1 MSEYKILLGTKLDTS
16 GLKDDISKLN
26 DKHKIKIGV
35 DLKVNDIKTRISD
48 YNKNTNNI
56 KVKLGVKLDTAD
68 IKKQIDKIGDL
79 NIGNGKGVAIPL
91 NTESLEQSLKEVK
104 NIVESVRKSF
114 GSIDDESGLKSLL
127 SSVNQIANALDKAT
141 DESNGLVKSLNELG
155 KKDFSVNIG
164 LDIGNKKNNNMIAY
178 GRAARKQVIPEL
190 ERQAAELEKI
200 LGGQQATLKK
210 LTQHQDIGF
219 DIYSDFNDFNSDSAI
234 KKMEALEKYINSM
247 KKLASID
254 NIKLD
259 GFNEI
264 HKDAS
269 KLIDDIAGVESA
281 IDKAEDIPEKLKGV
295 FGGSIDVDGLSGV
308 LEPIKQDLQK
318 IGEFIG
324 RLDDNNSIDSLTA
337 SFNKLSETLDKLMTN
352 AKLVQDVLGN
362 VSGVSVKTGVGDSNI
377 DDVVQSEKERQRA
390 STETAN
396 TVIQNENRQQQ
407 EFKET
412 IDGVSD
418 VVQEMRRRLSNINID
433 DSSIDS
439 ITKDLKELGLTI
451 DKISIKDNAD
461 NLDITVKGTN
471 EMKEAVT
478 VMMQFDKEAEQLST
492 AGKTISY
499 TFDKVAN
506 AANKIKNKLTIGD
519 YSKELNSVEIKSD
532 SLSKKSEK
540 LEAAIDNVK
549 NAFVSMKNVAKNG
562 SDEELI
568 RAAERY
574 EKSLKEVN
582 NQLDIQIKKEQ
593 LSAKNTKLTD
603 EKAIFSNKIDAW
615 LKKNSAAVEKFG
627 DKMLELKAKIES
639 CDKAELD
646 HLKNKFK
653 QLDMAAE
660 AAGLKTQ
667 TLGDRLRTQFKKY
680 SAYLS
685 VYEVIMYTTQAIKD
699 MFNEVVAIDTAMT
712 ELKKVTDETGSAY
725 DEFLNNAGKRAQE
738 LGTTID
744 SLVTSTADFARL
756 GFGFKDAQGL
766 AEVANIYA
774 VVGDEID
781 SVETATQSLISTM
794 TAFSQQAGN
803 MSDTDFAMDIIDKFN
818 EVSNNFAISS
828 GGIGEALQRSAS
840 SMAAANNT
848 IDETIALIT
857 AANTVVQDP
866 ASVGTAFKTISMRM
880 KNPLSSINLVNL
892 EI

>member
-16 GLKDDISKLN
+16 DIKKQIESVDNKYKVDLGIKLKTSEIREQISKFN
-26 DKHKIKIGV
+26 G
-35 DLKVNDIKTRISD
+35 
-48 YNKNTNNI
+48 NTNNI
-56 KVKLGVKLDTAD
+56 KVRLGVKLDTDD
-68 IKKQIDKIGDL
+68 IKKQISKISDL
-79 NIGNGKGVAIPL
+79 NIGNGKGVAIPV
-91 NTESLEQSLKEVK
+91 NTESLEQSLREVK
-104 NIVESVRKSF
+104 DIVESVRKSF
-114 GSIDDESGLKSLL
+114 GSIDDEAGLKSLL

-141 DESNGLVKSLNELG
+141 DESNGLVKSLNELS

-164 LDIGNKKNNNMIAY
+164 FNMGKSASQKASEQGDIKRSAINQLK
-178 GRAARKQVIPEL
+178 
-190 ERQAAELEKI
+190 
-200 LGGQQATLKK
+200 QQAKALEDYFDQYYKVTQQGAGVSK
-210 LTQHQDIGF
+210 LTQGTKFFGDYWEMSPNIG
-219 DIYSDFNDFNSDSAI
+219 NTKNSLKQQVATYKD
-234 KKMEALEKYINSM
+234 Y
-247 KKLASID
+247 
-254 NIKLD
+254 IKLMQEAAKFRGID
-259 GFNEI
+259 LSGVTSNFS
-264 HKDAS
+264 KTAS
-269 KLIDDIAGVESA
+269 E
-281 IDKAEDIPEKLKGV
+281 IDKEVRDVSSGVKEAEEQFEKLK
-295 FGGSIDVDGLSGV
+295 SIFNTGIDADGLSSV
-308 LEPIKQDLQK
+308 LEPIKEDLQK

-324 RLDDNNSIDSLTA
+324 RLDDNNSIDNLTA
-337 SFNKLSETLDKLMTN
+337 SFNKLSETLEKLMAN
-352 AKLVQDVLGN
+352 AKLVQDLLGN

-499 TFDKVAN
+499 SFDKVAN

-540 LEAAIDNVK
+540 LEAAIDSVK
-549 NAFVSMKNVAKNG
+549 NAFISMKNAAKNG

-568 RAAERY
+568 SAAERY

-646 HLKNKFK
+646 HLKNEFK

-660 AAGLKTQ
+660 SAGLKTQ
-667 TLGDRLRTQFKKY
+667 TFGDRLKTQFKRY

-685 VYEVIMYTTQAIKD
+685 IYEVFMYTTMAIKD

-712 ELKKVTDETGSAY
+712 ELKKVTDETGSTY

-744 SLVTSTADFARL
+744 GLISSTADFARL
-756 GFGFKDAQGL
+756 GFGFKDSQGL

-857 AANTVVQDP
+857 AANTVVSLCH
-866 ASVGTAFKTISMRM
+866 AA
-880 KNPLSSINLVNL
+880 
-892 EI
+892 